1 MRIGLKQ
8 PKTGLDLKS
17 MGKWTPNIRETL
29 SFPDADRAHDS
40 SVYHRLTNT
49 AIVTMP
55 ENELQA
61 LSSSKEC
68 LNPAA

>member
-1 MRIGLKQ
+1 MRIVLKQ
-8 PKTGLDLKS
+8 SNTGLYLKS
-17 MGKWTPNIRETL
+17 MGKWTPNIREAL
-29 SFPDADRAHDS
+29 SFLDADRAHDY
-40 SVYHRLTNT
+40 SVYHRLTDT